1 MNRYAVIMAGGV
13 GTRFWPLSRFQQP
26 KQFLPIISERTML
39 EETIQRIEP
48 LIPLSHIVT
57 IANHEHSQVIQRI
70 YPDLP
75 QENIMVEPMGKNTA
89 PCLLLATAG
98 IFQRDPQAVISV
110 LPADHLIRTPD
121 VFRNTLAAATEAADQ
136 TGDLITFGIPPAYP
150 ATGYGYIRFNREDVR
165 RIQQES
171 FFSVKEFKEKP
182 DLDQAKEFLEAGTYY
197 WNSGMFIWRADSF
210 EEKLCRFA
218 SDWAPFWNEMKNA
231 YPDSE
236 KVRHLFEKM
245 PATSIDYALMERAS
259 GVLMAEGNFGW
270 SDVGSWSA
278 LFDVW
283 PRDKNKNAL
292 RTEGMTL
299 NASNNLVHNP
309 GQFTALIGV
318 QDLVVV
324 NTGDAL
330 LICRKDQDQKVK
342 EIVKRL
348 KETSKNR
355 YL

>member
-48 LIPLSHIVT
+48 LIPLNHIIT
-57 IANHEHSQVIQRI
+57 IANHEHSKVIQRI

-89 PCLLLATAG
+89 PCLLLATSG

-110 LPADHLIRTPD
+110 LPADHLIRSPD
-121 VFRNTLAAATEAADQ
+121 AYRNTLAAATEAADQ
-136 TGDLITFGIPPAYP
+136 TGDLITFGIPPTYP
-150 ATGYGYIRFNREDVR
+150 ATGYGYIRFNREDAR
-165 RIQQES
+165 RIQKES

-182 DLDQAKEFLEAGTYY
+182 DLEQAKEFLNAGTYY

-218 SDWAPFWNEMKNA
+218 PDWASFWNEMKKA

-236 KVRHLFEKM
+236 KVRHLFKKM

-299 NASNNLVHNP
+299 DASNNLVHNP
-309 GQFTALIGV
+309 GQVTALIGV

-348 KETSKNR
+348 KETNKDR